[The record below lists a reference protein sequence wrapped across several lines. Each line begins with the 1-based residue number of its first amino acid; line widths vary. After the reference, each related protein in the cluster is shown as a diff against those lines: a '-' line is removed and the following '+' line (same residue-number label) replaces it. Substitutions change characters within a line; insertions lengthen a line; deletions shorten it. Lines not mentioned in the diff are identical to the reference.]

1 MKILNPRVH
10 GYLDYA
16 AVLLLALAPTLFG
29 FSGTPAA
36 LCYVLAIIQGGMSLM
51 TAYPLGAVKVI
62 PFTVHG
68 GIELATAVFL
78 VLSPWL
84 LGFSDIASARNFFL
98 VAGIG
103 LGGVWLTTN
112 YKAAD
117 IEYGKGTARTHGV
130 GRASYPSHHSVI

>member
-29 FSGTPAA
+29 FDGTPAA
-36 LCYVLAIIQGGMSLM
+36 LCYVVAILQGGMSMM

-68 GIELATAVFL
+68 GVELATAILFI
-78 VLSPWL
+78 LSPWL
-84 LGFSDIASARNFFL
+84 FRFSEIASARNFFL
-98 VAGIG
+98 VAGIA
-103 LGGVWLTTN
+103 LAAVWATTD
-112 YKAAD
+112 YKQAVRRERERELEREA
-117 IEYGKGTARTHGV
+117 ERYRE
-130 GRASYPSHHSVI
+130 SF